1 MNINDYIKDYEMLL
15 GVVLATLFAIMASIL
30 WITQGG
36 EVRQWIAIMAT
47 ILASA
52 GWVMFGI
59 MKFQDYMDYREFI
72 RPLTSEEKELYK
84 PNPETLEK
92 IRRTLEAEGFFD
104 EKKNPYE

>member
-15 GVVLATLFAIMASIL
+15 GVVLATLLAGMASIL
-30 WITQGG
+30 WITHGG
-36 EVRQWIAIMAT
+36 EVRQWLAIMAI

-52 GWVMFGI
+52 GWVMLGI

-92 IRRTLEAEGFFD
+92 IRKTLEAEGFFD

>member
-1 MNINDYIKDYEMLL
+1 MNIYDYIKDYEMVI
-15 GVVLATLFAIMASIL
+15 GVVLATLLALMASIL

-36 EVRQWIAIMAT
+36 EIRQWIAIMAT

-52 GWVMFGI
+52 GWIMFGM
-59 MKFQDYMDYREFI
+59 MKVQDYMEYREFI

-84 PNPETLEK
+84 PSPEGLEK